1 MKINCIYSKLI
12 SLDKIKPHPRNRNTH
27 SDEQIKLLEKAIK
40 KNGIRKPLIVSK
52 KTDHL
57 ITGHATLQALKNLGV
72 EKAPVDYQDFKSQKD
87 EYRHLVADNE
97 TQRASWLNLNEFYKD
112 LDELNFDVD
121 IDLEEFGISNK
132 KDKMLNWDDTEES
145 ANKDSGDKSEPKSI
159 TCPHCNKSFIV

>member
-40 KNGIRKPLIVSK
+40 RNGIRKPLIVSK

-97 TQRASWLNLNEFYKD
+97 TQRHSWLNMNDVFND
-112 LDELNFDVD
+112 LDQLDFDPD
-121 IDLEEFGISNK
+121 IDLEELGIIS
-132 KDKMLNWDDTEES
+132 KDKKGLTWDSIEEKS
-145 ANKDSGDKSEPKSI
+145 KKIDEEASEPKTI
-159 TCPHCNKSFIV
+159 TCPHCQKSIMI